1 MFYTNYFFDIINL
14 VNYMKKKYYFFKMN
28 DKAISVLPL
37 IILLVEVAVIYLV
50 DKSLLSDMLK
60 CFNDDPALLIVLY
73 LAYCALHE
81 FFHSLAYIV
90 HRIPF
95 DKITY
100 GIALEKGVFYCLCKQ
115 NIKRNMILRSL
126 LYPFFFLG
134 VVTLVIGIV
143 CDIPMLT
150 LLSLANITGCSGDI
164 VMFIFIL
171 KFSKDVEFSE
181 FDSEISFALYSDKDL
196 SKVKQYGIDYIE
208 CKDTIKREDL
218 KKVKVS
224 KHSLL
229 ALLVIAVLFILYEV
243 FVNG

>member
-1 MFYTNYFFDIINL
+1 
-14 VNYMKKKYYFFKMN
+14 MKKKYYFFKMN
-28 DKAISVLPL
+28 DTTLSVLPFVILVIELGLLYFFDHKLLLQIKDIFLNDIVTFL
-37 IILLVEVAVIYLV
+37 IL
-50 DKSLLSDMLK
+50 M
-60 CFNDDPALLIVLY
+60 
-73 LAYCALHE
+73 LAYCAVHE

-115 NIKRNMILRSL
+115 NIKRNMILRAL

-134 VVTLVIGIV
+134 IVTLIIGIV
-143 CDIPMLT
+143 FDIPMLSF
-150 LLSLANITGCSGDI
+150 LSIFNITGCSGDL
-164 VMFIFIL
+164 VMFFFIL
-171 KFSKDVEFSE
+171 KFDKDIEFSE
-181 FDSEISFALYSDKDL
+181 FDSEISFALYTDKDI
-196 SKVKQYGIDYIE
+196 SKTKFLGIDYIE

-229 ALLVIAVLFILYEV
+229 ALIVIVIIYVLYKVINL
-243 FVNG
+243 